1 MYNTRKRIHRQ
12 EVAAVVNYNVTAY
25 DAMLGNIS
33 QEFAVSTKCVSQ
45 CTGCKCSCK
54 CSCSGGVIS
63 DFEWEEM

>member
-1 MYNTRKRIHRQ
+1 M
-12 EVAAVVNYNVTAY
+12 VAYNVTEY
-25 DAMLGNIS
+25 DSMLGNINKD
-33 QEFAVSTKCVSQ
+33 FIIVSTKCMAQ